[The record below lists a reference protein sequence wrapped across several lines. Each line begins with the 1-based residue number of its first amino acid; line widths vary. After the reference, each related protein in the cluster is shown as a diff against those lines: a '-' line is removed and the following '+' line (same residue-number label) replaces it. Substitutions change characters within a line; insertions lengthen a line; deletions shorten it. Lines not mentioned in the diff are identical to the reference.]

1 MKKKI
6 LYISDYTLDQYNSV
20 RDILYSLIKKTET
33 KEYGHII
40 LRSNGKIYDA
50 LKVHS
55 YENIK
60 EYLSS
65 KQKASAILKDGNI
78 SVCEKIN
85 YLFYSILKLIAK
97 KTNRERSFKVF
108 ANRKYIEMLVKKEK
122 PQLVVM
128 LTYSPTKKYAEIC
141 MKQKIPYIYVLY
153 DTYIGR
159 PGVDKKEGYNT
170 EKFVIDNSAGYYVPD
185 FFYKLYSK
193 TYDTT
198 KVSCMNLP
206 LLIEKQLVSEAYRTT
221 KFDYSFT
228 YFGQIQSF
236 RNGDVVKQLFKDLNI
251 TLDIFST
258 EKIDSDDVFR
268 LHPAVTNREL
278 YNVVAGS
285 KYLVAFDNSPPYQ
298 DYLPSKAYLYVSF
311 TKPII
316 VFGNNE
322 NSALRDFLSNYPW
335 VYYQNINES
344 TEGLAEFL
352 KKDIPDSFDESVYSR
367 FSDYLPT
374 NALEPIINNI
384 KRVIG

>member
-1 MKKKI
+1 MKRI
-6 LYISDYTLDQYNSV
+6 LYVSDVMLNHYNSI
-20 RDILYSLIKKTET
+20 RDILYNTIKTVDSLEYEQVIMKSFQRCYNATEIECFDKIKVYSTKSQSVASVIRRKDISFTEKVNYCFSRFLNVLSKRIGKKQQADIIAKTKYLKMILEREKIQMVVFFMCT
-33 KEYGHII
+33 PDKEYVN
-40 LRSNGKIYDA
+40 LC
-50 LKVHS
+50 V
-55 YENIK
+55 
-60 EYLSS
+60 
-65 KQKASAILKDGNI
+65 
-78 SVCEKIN
+78 
-85 YLFYSILKLIAK
+85 
-97 KTNRERSFKVF
+97 
-108 ANRKYIEMLVKKEK
+108 
-122 PQLVVM
+122 
-128 LTYSPTKKYAEIC
+128 
-141 MKQKIPYIYVLY
+141 KQKIPYISILY